1 MKRRVAFVIIFVGIH
16 LILITGMIV
25 LLSFYMYPDEEGY
38 YFLRAPILRKL
49 HDELKL
55 YKEEKGAYPESL
67 DSLLQVK
74 EGRIFFQS
82 KEIDSALF
90 IYRVDR
96 TPADIR
102 KIIHYELIDNE
113 PVLTDLGR
121 DANEGGLGLCM
132 DVVYPRKYQKPFP
145 FWDFIRTGIFWKT
158 LAMGLVFSGVMSLC
172 LFGMWA
178 KQYKRGR
185 VPFYVIILSV
195 LLVLFELIPMQFI
208 MILHIYPHH

>member
-1 MKRRVAFVIIFVGIH
+1 MKRRVAFIIIFVGIH

-82 KEIDSALF
+82 KEIDSAIF

-102 KIIHYELIDNE
+102 K
-113 PVLTDLGR
+113 T
-121 DANEGGLGLCM
+121 NEGGLGMCI

-145 FWDFIRTGIFWKT
+145 FWDFIRTRKFWKS
-158 LAMGLVFSGVMSLC
+158 LVIGLIFSGVVSVC
-172 LFGMWA
+172 LLGMWIR
-178 KQYKRGR
+178 QYPNGQ
-185 VPFYVIILSV
+185 VPLYVISLSV
-195 LLVLFELIPMQFI
+195 IFVLFELLLIQV
-208 MILHIYPHH
+208 ILYGHIYPHH

>member
-1 MKRRVAFVIIFVGIH
+1 MKRRVAFIIIFVGIH

-82 KEIDSALF
+82 KEIDSAIF

-121 DANEGGLGLCM
+121 DANEGGLGMCI

-145 FWDFIRTGIFWKT
+145 FWDFIRTRKFWKS
-158 LAMGLVFSGVMSLC
+158 LVIGLIFSGVVSVC
-172 LFGMWA
+172 LLGMWIR
-178 KQYKRGR
+178 QYPNGQ
-185 VPFYVIILSV
+185 VPLYVISLSV
-195 LLVLFELIPMQFI
+195 IFVLFELLLIQV
-208 MILHIYPHH
+208 ILYGHIYPHH